1 MAQLWPEQNRQQVP
15 LVTHSSLT
23 SMVFT
28 GVRGISQLLSPLTPR
43 AVKGQKVGWPLPCKV
58 YGKAEFGTCR
68 FYLGKLI
75 QAFVISY
82 IRKPVLWNF
91 INPSNWPLL
100 SLNRGFQSEFEA
112 SSIRAASVKKEWLT
126 LESVSVRVFEQAIG
140 FAIAITQFIGFLQG
154 CNLSNWLTC
163 DNRVFA
169 SKGMVKNI
177 PLTGS
182 HEIIFWSM

>member
-1 MAQLWPEQNRQQVP
+1 
-15 LVTHSSLT
+15 
-23 SMVFT
+23 MVFT

-91 INPSNWPLL
+91 INPSNWLLL

-112 SSIRAASVKKEWLT
+112 SSIRAA
-126 LESVSVRVFEQAIG
+126 VSFCEGLWASNRFCHSNNSIHWFSSGLQSEQLVDMWQWG
-140 FAIAITQFIGFLQG
+140 FCLWRNGEKYTI
-154 CNLSNWLTC
+154 NWLTWDHFLIKVSINIC
-163 DNRVFA
+163 NNNFIVF
-169 SKGMVKNI
+169 
-177 PLTGS
+177 T
-182 HEIIFWSM
+182 